1 MIQRR
6 RKLSELNL
14 IDNFLFIKLLEHEVF
29 GPRTAEIILSTII
42 GRDVHVSKVHVEKVF
57 PSDDTDLH
65 GIRLDAYVE
74 EEHADGSK
82 GDILDIEPE
91 NKRAEKPLL
100 PKRSRYYHSRMD
112 GKLLETRESYIDLP
126 NTWVIFITSFDPFN
140 ADRMVY
146 TARTQLLEVPD
157 YPYDDGATTLF
168 LYVNGKAGNPAQD
181 LKELMAYMKETTPK
195 NAVNEGL
202 REIQKGID
210 YIKTDRTVREAYM
223 TWGEYIKSEREEAV
237 EEFRA
242 EAQAEIDKANAR
254 ADEANERAN
263 IAQAEAADANKRA
276 NIAQAEAAD
285 ANKRANV
292 AQAEAADANERALA
306 AEAELRKLQAE
317 LVKYKGIN

>member
-6 RKLSELNL
+6 RQLSELNL

-74 EEHADGSK
+74 EEHADVSK
-82 GDILDIEPE
+82 GDIFDIEPE
-91 NKRAEKPLL
+91 NKRTEKPLL
-100 PKRSRYYHSRMD
+100 PRRTRYYHSRMD
-112 GKLLETRESYIDLP
+112 GKLLETRESYINLP

-168 LYVNGKAGNPAQD
+168 LYVNGKAGDPAQD

-195 NAVNEGL
+195 NAVNEDL

-223 TWGEYIKSEREEAV
+223 TWGEYIKSEREEAA
-237 EEFRA
+237 EEVRAQVLA
-242 EAQAEIDKANAR
+242 EAQVEIDKANAR
-254 ADEANERAN
+254 AD
-263 IAQAEAADANKRA
+263 
-276 NIAQAEAAD
+276 
-285 ANKRANV
+285 
-292 AQAEAADANERALA
+292 A
-306 AEAELRKLQAE
+306 AEANADAANARADAAEATADAETARADAAEARAAADEEEIRRLQAE
-317 LVKYKGIN
+317 LSRYRENG